1 MSEFSPHRYLLPNY
15 MRKAGGVFFLIGVV
29 ALYIRFGAGIKP
41 DWLQSKVFAIYS
53 SIFEVRYFTFT
64 ENNIS
69 EEIGMLL
76 TGLGLFLITLS
87 KDKSESEAT
96 WQLRERAFIFTVYF
110 NAVVFLVCVLF
121 IFGWGFLAYMAVNL
135 FLWLFS
141 YNVIYLFLK
150 HKYRKNTHV

>member
-1 MSEFSPHRYLLPNY
+1 MMNFSGAKYLLPHY
-15 MRKAGGVFFLIGVV
+15 MKNAGWFFFVIGIV
-29 ALYIRFGAGIKP
+29 ALYLRFGAGIKP